1 MHTPHSRNG
10 THAAP
15 TTPSAPPTAARPIIR
30 PLTPAQRLAPQR
42 AGYYET
48 VWPSEHTDLW
58 RSHAV
63 SHVGLPPHFDPAKL
77 KVTSARLNLPVW
89 GYTRARNEVFAI
101 GGSPATLNIFTQQIK
116 HGGSATSGKA
126 ADAASAFA
134 GPGLREHLAQRTQDI
149 PYAAKIDPHTMQVS
163 LCYLTEGT
171 TLNYTGG
178 LLMHQNGFVYAV
190 SRSWLYK
197 IDAATMQVARS
208 TALPLVGTG
217 EQQYF
222 TVYNG
227 LQVLASGELVVKG
240 FYFLND
246 TPVDGW
252 LLLID
257 PDTLALDV
265 QQSHPLSS
273 ARMAISQA
281 DDGSAMLYQVNATQA
296 LRFRIADQAFVEDSA
311 WTRTYRAADAGS
323 TQASSQLLYAQIGQV
338 VFADNTV
345 FGATTPI
352 QLYPQALDVAAVPPG
367 DLRGI
372 DAFDVAV
379 PGFNFMMIAGDP
391 FERQMVVY
399 YDPVNSLLSAHQV
412 TPAGKL
418 VSLWNRDGVYKPSAS
433 PAICPDRDLLCID
446 NYQDG
451 RDHFVILR
459 LSTGE
464 FLGTVPLDAN
474 LPTIGTIFLGR
485 NDDVYILNSEAGTP
499 HGQISRIFVG

>member
-1 MHTPHSRNG
+1 MDTPTQISTARAHTDTSI
-10 THAAP
+10 AAP
-15 TTPSAPPTAARPIIR
+15 NRRIIQ
-30 PLTPAQRLAPQR
+30 PLTPTQRLAPQR
-42 AGYYET
+42 AGYFPT

-63 SHVGLPPHFDPAKL
+63 SGVGLPASFNAADL

-89 GYTRARNEVFAI
+89 GYTRAKNEVFAI

-116 HGGSATSGKA
+116 QGGSASGGKA
-126 ADAASAFA
+126 ADVASALA
-134 GPGLREHLAQRTQDI
+134 GPGLREHLAQRTHDV
-149 PYAAKIDPHTMQVS
+149 PYAAKVDPLTMQVS
-163 LCYLTEGT
+163 LCYLTEGA

-197 IDAATMQVARS
+197 IDAATMQVAKS

-217 EQQYF
+217 EHQQYF

-227 LQVLASGELVVKG
+227 LQVLGSGELVVKG
-240 FYFLND
+240 FYFLGGD
-246 TPVDGW
+246 EVDGW
-252 LLLID
+252 LLLVD

-265 QQSHPLSS
+265 QQSHALSS
-273 ARMAISQA
+273 ARMAIEQA
-281 DDGSAMLYQVNATQA
+281 DDGSATLYQVNATDA
-296 LRFRIADQAFVEDSA
+296 LRFRITDGGFVEDTA
-311 WTRTYRAADAGS
+311 WTRPYRAADAGS
-323 TQASSQLLYAQIGQV
+323 TQASSQLLYGRIGQV

-352 QLYPQALDVAAVPPG
+352 KLYPQALDAAAVPPG
-367 DLRGI
+367 PLPGL

-391 FERQMVVY
+391 FDRQMVVY
-399 YDPVNSLLSAHQV
+399 YDPVNNLLSAHRV
-412 TPAGKL
+412 APDGTLA
-418 VSLWNRDGVYKPSAS
+418 SLWNIDGKYKPSAS
-433 PAICPDRDLLCID
+433 PAICPDRDLLYID
-446 NYQDG
+446 NYQHD

-464 FLGTVPLDAN
+464 ELGSVPLDAK
-474 LPTIGTIFLGR
+474 LPTIGTIFLGQ
-485 NDDVYILNSEAGTP
+485 NDDVFILNSEAGTP
-499 HGQISRIFVG
+499 DGRISRIFLG